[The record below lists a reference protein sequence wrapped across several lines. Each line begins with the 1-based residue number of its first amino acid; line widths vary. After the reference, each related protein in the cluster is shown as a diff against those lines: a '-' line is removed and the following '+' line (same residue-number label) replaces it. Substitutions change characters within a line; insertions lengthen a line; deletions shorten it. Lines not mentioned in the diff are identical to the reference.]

1 MHLFFALGLPHGWE
15 LFGIIGL
22 VVLLF
27 GAEKIPKLARG
38 LGRSLG
44 EFKKAKDEF
53 EREIHTAANT
63 EEAKALEEKNR
74 AVVLP
79 VATGSNPTLTVTTPP
94 NSVPTENGVAKKI

>member
-1 MHLFFALGLPHGWE
+1 MHPIFALGLPHGWE

-38 LGRSLG
+38 LGKSMG

-53 EREIHTAANT
+53 EKEIHSAANS
-63 EEAKALEEKNR
+63 EEAKALQEKTSGP
-74 AVVLP
+74 APAAL
-79 VATGSNPTLTVTTPP
+79 NPTIPGSAVPVETELT
-94 NSVPTENGVAKKI
+94 KKP